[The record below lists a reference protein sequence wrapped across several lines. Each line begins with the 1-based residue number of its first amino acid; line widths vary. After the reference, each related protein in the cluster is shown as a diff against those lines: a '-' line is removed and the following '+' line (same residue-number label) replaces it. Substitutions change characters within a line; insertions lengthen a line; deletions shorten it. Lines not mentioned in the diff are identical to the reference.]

1 MSDPNNPKTDVNQ
14 DKSNNNRQMPLSRFW
29 ACFFSFSIFALL
41 WTGKMQKTRRWIPLF
56 VIFITIWF
64 VLDQL
69 LYPSEDYSD
78 ITIPHDLDS
87 LPYIEPNVRLDKF
100 LSGMLNDY
108 FPNNEYLADV
118 ISLIS
123 LSLIVLYHVVL
134 YIGSLLMIV
143 YFMLKWTTQYNLKHF
158 GYKSKRE
165 WKKANLP
172 QRNIGK
178 KIKEHS
184 SKTISNIKDI
194 SKKTSEKIPSDKI
207 METSTKAAEKITETS
222 TKAAEK
228 FTETSTKAA
237 EKITETAKNL
247 KPDFKM
253 SEDAKRKQIREWHDM
268 MTMGVITES
277 EFEKKKEEFLKANS
291 EHD

>member
-1 MSDPNNPKTDVNQ
+1 
-14 DKSNNNRQMPLSRFW
+14 
-29 ACFFSFSIFALL
+29 
-41 WTGKMQKTRRWIPLF
+41 
-56 VIFITIWF
+56 
-64 VLDQL
+64 
-69 LYPSEDYSD
+69 
-78 ITIPHDLDS
+78 
-87 LPYIEPNVRLDKF
+87 
-100 LSGMLNDY
+100 
-108 FPNNEYLADV
+108 
-118 ISLIS
+118 
-123 LSLIVLYHVVL
+123 
-134 YIGSLLMIV
+134 MIV

-172 QRNIGK
+172 QRNIGE

-184 SKTISNIKDI
+184 SKTISSIKDI
-194 SKKTSEKIPSDKI
+194 SKKTSEKIPSEKI
-207 METSTKAAEKITETS
+207 METSTKAAEKI
-222 TKAAEK
+222 
-228 FTETSTKAA
+228 TETSTKAA

>member
-1 MSDPNNPKTDVNQ
+1 MADPNNPKTDVGQ
-14 DKSNNNRQMPLSRFW
+14 DNNRQMPLSRFW

-56 VIFITIWF
+56 VVFITIWF

-87 LPYIEPNVRLDKF
+87 LPYIEPNVRLEKF

-108 FPNNEYLADV
+108 FPNNEHLDDV

-123 LSLIVLYHVVL
+123 FSFIVLYDVVL
-134 YIGSLLMIV
+134 HIGSLLMIV

-172 QRNIGK
+172 QRNIGE

-207 METSTKAAEKITETS
+207 M
-222 TKAAEK
+222 
-228 FTETSTKAA
+228 ETSTKAA

>member
-1 MSDPNNPKTDVNQ
+1 MADPNNPKTDVGQ
-14 DKSNNNRQMPLSRFW
+14 DKPDNNRQMPLSRFW

-56 VIFITIWF
+56 VVFITIWF
-64 VLDQL
+64 ILDQL
-69 LYPSEDYSD
+69 LYPSSDYSD
-78 ITIPHDLDS
+78 IILSEDIDLLS
-87 LPYIEPNVRLDKF
+87 YIEPNVRLEKF

-108 FPNNEYLADV
+108 FPNNEHLDGV

-123 LSLIVLYHVVL
+123 FSFIVLYDVVL
-134 YIGSLLMIV
+134 HIGSLLMIV

-172 QRNIGK
+172 QRNIGE

-184 SKTISNIKDI
+184 SKTISSIKDI
-194 SKKTSEKIPSDKI
+194 SKKTSEKIPSEKI
-207 METSTKAAEKITETS
+207 METSTKAAEKI
-222 TKAAEK
+222 
-228 FTETSTKAA
+228 TETSTKAA